1 MCAVQTSKSI
11 IGEEALVPV
20 ALCFIASGSGVAAR
34 RHLEWRVGST
44 EPT

>member
-1 MCAVQTSKSI
+1 MCAIQTSKSI
-11 IGEEALVPV
+11 IGEEALVPAAV
-20 ALCFIASGSGVAAR
+20 RLITGCSGVAAR